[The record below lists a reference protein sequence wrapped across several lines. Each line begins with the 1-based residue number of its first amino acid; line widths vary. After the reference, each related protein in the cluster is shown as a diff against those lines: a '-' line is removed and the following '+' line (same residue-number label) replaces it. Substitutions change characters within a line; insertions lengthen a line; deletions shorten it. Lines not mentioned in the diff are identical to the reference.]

1 MNLEEKKITIRKLQ
15 SDDNS
20 VICSKEIDEE
30 TDLPKVVT
38 QEAYITSEERIEDYE
53 ERTIEEMLNEI
64 NAGIETLENQPQ
76 TYSLREPS
84 KEEQEQ
90 QKIILD
96 RYKELK
102 HRLEEMML

>member
-30 TDLPKVVT
+30 TTLPKVVT
-38 QEAYITSEERIEDYE
+38 QEAYITSEESVEDYE
-53 ERTIEEMLNEI
+53 ERTIGEMLDEI
-64 NAGIETLENQPQ
+64 NTGIKTLENPPQ

-90 QKIILD
+90 QKFILD

>member
-1 MNLEEKKITIRKLQ
+1 MNLEEKQITIRKLQ
-15 SDDNS
+15 SNDNS

-30 TDLPKVVT
+30 TTLPKVIT
-38 QEAYITSEERIEDYE
+38 QEAYLTSEESIDDYE
-53 ERTIEEMLNEI
+53 ERTIEEMLDEI
-64 NAGIETLENQPQ
+64 NSGIETLKNPPQ
-76 TYSLREPS
+76 TYALREPS

-90 QKIILD
+90 QKFILD

>member
-1 MNLEEKKITIRKLQ
+1 MNLEEKQITIRKLQ

-30 TDLPKVVT
+30 TALPKVVT
-38 QEAYITSEERIEDYE
+38 QEAYITSEESIEDYE
-53 ERTIEEMLNEI
+53 ERTIEEMLDEI
-64 NAGIETLENQPQ
+64 NTGIETLENPPQ
-76 TYSLREPS
+76 TYALREPS

>member
-30 TDLPKVVT
+30 TTLPKVVT
-38 QEAYITSEERIEDYE
+38 QEAYITSEESIEDYE

-64 NAGIETLENQPQ
+64 NAGIETLENPPQ
-76 TYSLREPS
+76 TYSLKELS

-90 QKIILD
+90 QKFILD